1 MAPWTI
7 RAHARTVLLD
17 PHRPWDP
24 LRNRLAFVLLISM
37 EMPQPVLQG
46 ALRVLVV
53 VRVMPKPQKVQRL
66 MRVLASAQLALMP
79 RLLLMITMV
88 LVRILMMATKVKAVM
103 LQTARRTWRQVLHF
117 KWLAWLAS
125 TAPMVLVN
133 VQILTMASKVKAVM
147 LRTARRT

>member
-37 EMPQPVLQG
+37 EMPQAVLQG

-53 VRVMPKPQKVQRL
+53 VRVMPQPQEVQRL

-103 LQTARRTWRQVLHF
+103 LQTARRMWQ
-117 KWLAWLAS
+117 
-125 TAPMVLVN
+125 
-133 VQILTMASKVKAVM
+133 
-147 LRTARRT
+147 

>member
-1 MAPWTI
+1 
-7 RAHARTVLLD
+7 
-17 PHRPWDP
+17 
-24 LRNRLAFVLLISM
+24 M

-53 VRVMPKPQKVQRL
+53 VRVMPKPQEVQRL

-103 LQTARRTWRQVLHF
+103 LQTARRMWQQALRIR
-117 KWLAWLAS
+117 WLAWLAS
-125 TAPMVLVN
+125 TAPMVLVH
-133 VQILTMASKVKAVM
+133 V
-147 LRTARRT
+147 

>member
-1 MAPWTI
+1 MVLVN
-7 RAHARTVLLD
+7 ARTVLLD

-37 EMPQPVLQG
+37 EMPQAVLQG

-53 VRVMPKPQKVQRL
+53 VRVMPKPQEVQRL

-88 LVRILMMATKVKAVM
+88 LVSILMMATKVKAVM
-103 LQTARRTWRQVLHF
+103 LQTARRMWQ
-117 KWLAWLAS
+117 
-125 TAPMVLVN
+125 
-133 VQILTMASKVKAVM
+133 
-147 LRTARRT
+147 

>member
-103 LQTARRTWRQVLHF
+103 LQTARRMWQ
-117 KWLAWLAS
+117 
-125 TAPMVLVN
+125 
-133 VQILTMASKVKAVM
+133 
-147 LRTARRT
+147 